1 MKFENVWRI
10 TQWGHGEGA
19 DKIPLYVFTVPAK
32 DIMSKETIH
41 RRTPQRKD
49 GYQRGLSDRRLGT
62 GKLGVAG
69 YMLNQMGIF
78 PTSVLVNVR
87 KKDVILNFEERNK
100 LSANIATGD
109 LVVPDDVTWYVLD
122 GQHRLE
128 GLKIAKREKEDLA
141 EYPVILTMTNE
152 DLFYEMLIFYLVN
165 SRQKAVPTGLVY
177 RILQRM
183 LYDEHAPKWVEQTML
198 TRVDRRKAVGATI
211 VDYLNMKSESPFQG
225 RIQEIGEPRKP
236 EDVTTDATLT
246 RYVAKILRETVFS
259 EMIDEDVA
267 DLLVSYWGVIK
278 EMYPD
283 CFQNP
288 TRYALL
294 ETLGLSTLSKLFPTI
309 HGYCAR
315 DGNVSKENMQKYLGY
330 LREETLEHDDPDFQK
345 AITESWWHKT
355 DGPGIIHGT
364 GEGLYGDIARKFA
377 QKLSI
382 VIQRERKKTKQ

>member
-10 TQWGHGEGA
+10 TQWGHGEEA
-19 DKIPLYVFTVPAK
+19 DEIPLYVFSVPAK
-32 DIMSKETIH
+32 TILGKETIH
-41 RRTPQRKD
+41 RRTPQRRD
-49 GYQRGLSDRRLGT
+49 GYQRGLSDARLGT

-69 YMLNQMGIF
+69 YMLYQMGIF

-87 KKDVILNFEERNK
+87 KKDTILNFKERNK
-100 LSANIATGD
+100 LSANIAIGD

-122 GQHRLE
+122 GQHRME
-128 GLKIAKREKEDLA
+128 GLKIAMRKKEDLA

-183 LYDEHAPKWVEQTML
+183 LYDEKAPKWIEQTMMKGA
-198 TRVDRRKAVGATI
+198 DRRKAVAATI
-211 VDYLNMKSESPFQG
+211 VDYLDAKSNSPFQG
-225 RIQEIGEPRKP
+225 RIQEVGEPRKL

-259 EMIDEDVA
+259 EMYDEDVA
-267 DLLVSYWGVIK
+267 DLLVSYWAVVK

-294 ETLGLSTLSKLFPTI
+294 ETLGLSSLSKLFPTI

-364 GEGLYGDIARKFA
+364 GEGHYAEIARKFA

-382 VIQRERKKTKQ
+382 VIQRERKKTK

>member
-1 MKFENVWRI
+1 MKFENVLRI

-19 DKIPLYVFTVPAK
+19 DKVPLYVFTVPAK
-32 DIMSKETIH
+32 AIMSKETIH
-41 RRTPQRKD
+41 RRTPQRRD
-49 GYQRGLSDRRLGT
+49 GYQRGLADARLGK

-69 YMLNQMGIF
+69 YMLNQMGVF

-87 KKDVILNFEERNK
+87 KKDATLDFEERNK
-100 LSANIATGD
+100 LSANIVTGD

-128 GLKIAKREKEDLA
+128 GLKIAMREKEDLA

-152 DLFYEMLIFYLVN
+152 DLFYEMLTFYLVN
-165 SRQKAVPTGLVY
+165 SRQKAVPTGLAY

-183 LYDEHAPKWVEQTML
+183 LYDKKAPKWIEQTIM
-198 TRVDRRKAVGATI
+198 TGADRRKAIAATI
-211 VDYLNMKSESPFQG
+211 VDYLDRKPNSPFQG
-225 RIQEIGEPRKP
+225 RIQEVGEPRKP

-246 RYVAKILRETVFS
+246 RYVAKILRETAFS
-259 EMIDEDVA
+259 EMYDEDVA
-267 DLLVSYWGVIK
+267 DLLASYWGAIK
-278 EMYPD
+278 DTYPD

-288 TRYALL
+288 IRYVLL
-294 ETLGLSTLSKLFPTI
+294 ETLGLSSLSKVFPTI

-315 DGNVSKENMQKYLGY
+315 DGSVSKENMQKYLGY
-330 LREETLEHDDPDFQK
+330 LQEETPEHTDPDFQK

-364 GEGLYGDIARKFA
+364 GEGHYAEIARMFA
-377 QKLSI
+377 QKISI
-382 VIQRERKKTKQ
+382 VVQRERKKTEQ